1 MNEEHRLNSQDSN
14 GDQADS
20 QRDVCPEEPSNY
32 RVLMRSDDFA
42 PMEFVA
48 QVLRR
53 IFHMSQQ
60 QAMRSVLKVRSG
72 GEAICGV
79 YRYEIAVTKA
89 SEAVLYARTRGHSL
103 RLSLEKT

>member
-1 MNEEHRLNSQDSN
+1 MSEEHRLNTHDGK
-14 GDQADS
+14 GDRTES
-20 QRDVCPEEPSNY
+20 QRDICPEEPSNY

-60 QAMRSVLKVRSG
+60 QAMRSVLKLSSG

-79 YRYEIAVTKA
+79 YRYEIAETKA

-103 RLSLEKT
+103 RMSLEKN

>member
-1 MNEEHRLNSQDSN
+1 MSEEHRLNSRDSN
-14 GDQADS
+14 GDQTDS
-20 QRDVCPEEPSNY
+20 QGEICPEEPSSY
-32 RVLMRSDDFA
+32 RVLMRSNDFA

-53 IFHMSQQ
+53 IFHMSQE
-60 QAMRSVLKVRSG
+60 QATRSVLKVRSC

-79 YRYEIAVTKA
+79 YRYEIAETKA

-103 RLSLEKT
+103 RMSLEKN